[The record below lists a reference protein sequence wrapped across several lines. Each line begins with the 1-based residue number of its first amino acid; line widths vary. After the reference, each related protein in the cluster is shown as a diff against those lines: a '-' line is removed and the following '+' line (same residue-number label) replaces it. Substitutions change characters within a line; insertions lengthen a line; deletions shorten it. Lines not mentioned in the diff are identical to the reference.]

1 MSSSRDTHWCYN
13 CMKSVR
19 LGRRRAVCSGCDGGF
34 VQDLD
39 DMVHGSPPDFHG
51 VDSDEEFG
59 QRFSRQGGIEAL
71 LNGTPGVGVT
81 RDNSGDYFI
90 GPGVTELFEQLSA
103 NDQRGPPPASRSS
116 IAAIPTVK
124 IASKH
129 LQSDPSCPVCQ
140 DDFELGSDA
149 KQMPCKHMFHPDCIV
164 PWLVQHNT
172 CPVCR
177 QELPPQGSSGNRS
190 SSRSSGRR
198 RNPFSF
204 LWPFGSSNSRSNDRA
219 ME

>member
-19 LGRRRAVCSGCDGGF
+19 LGRRHAVCSGCDGGF

-51 VDSDEEFG
+51 VDSDEELG

-140 DDFELGSDA
+140 DDFELGSEA
-149 KQMPCKHMFHPDCIV
+149 KQMPCKHMFHSDCIV

-219 ME
+219 TE